1 MLSNVTGDEVIAAI
15 DEKSA
20 NADILY
26 SYMYR
31 YMSIMLIN
39 IE

>member
-20 NADILY
+20 NADILIFEY
-26 SYMYR
+26 YTNQY
-31 YMSIMLIN
+31 
-39 IE
+39 

>member
-26 SYMYR
+26 SYC
-31 YMSIMLIN
+31 MSIMLIN